1 MMTFRVLSPYPCCVD
16 ETLQKF
22 SSTVSGSEEEN
33 KESIDL
39 EYAVAENLR
48 ESERDWTFHTDD
60 HTA

>member
-1 MMTFRVLSPYPCCVD
+1 MMTFRVLSPDPCCVD

-39 EYAVAENLR
+39 ESAVAR
-48 ESERDWTFHTDD
+48 TCQD
-60 HTA
+60 